1 MPEGDTLHLLA
12 AKVAPLVGGT
22 VVRLVLPRSDQPT
35 RALIGRC
42 VDDVRAHGKNL
53 IVSLSG
59 PAVLV
64 HLKMTGSV
72 RLQTPPVRAPAA
84 AVSLAL
90 ETERLALV
98 ALRAPTVRIVSAA
111 GLREHLARL
120 GPDPVDPAF
129 DVDEAVRRLRARAD
143 VPLALALTDQ
153 AAIAGIGN
161 EWKSELLFDQRLDP
175 FAKVAAF
182 SDAELA
188 ALAARAA
195 EVMRRTVASRQFARR
210 MRPGR
215 FPLAVYD
222 RAGEPSL
229 DCGAPIVRQYQGRPG
244 ETPRS
249 TYSCHRCQVPRG

>member
-12 AKVAPLVGGT
+12 GKVAPLVGGT
-22 VVRLVLPRSDQPT
+22 VQRLVLPRSDQPT
-35 RALIGRC
+35 RALVGRR
-42 VDDVRAHGKNL
+42 VDGVRAHGKNL

-59 PAVLV
+59 PVVLV

-72 RLQTPPVRAPAA
+72 RLTAPPARAPAS

-90 ETERLALV
+90 DTERFALV
-98 ALRAPTVRIVSAA
+98 ALRAPTVRVLSAA

-120 GPDPVDPAF
+120 GPDPIDPAF
-129 DVDEAVRRLRARAD
+129 DVAEAVRRLRARAD

-175 FAKVAAF
+175 FAPVGAF
-182 SDAELA
+182 SDAELRD
-188 ALAARAA
+188 LCARAA
-195 EVMRRTVASRQFARR
+195 EVMRATVASRRFERR

-222 RAGEPSL
+222 RAGAPCL
-229 DCGAPIVRQYQGRPG
+229 DCGAPIARLYQGRTG
-244 ETPRS
+244 EAPRS
-249 TYSCHRCQVPRG
+249 TYCCHHCQPSRA